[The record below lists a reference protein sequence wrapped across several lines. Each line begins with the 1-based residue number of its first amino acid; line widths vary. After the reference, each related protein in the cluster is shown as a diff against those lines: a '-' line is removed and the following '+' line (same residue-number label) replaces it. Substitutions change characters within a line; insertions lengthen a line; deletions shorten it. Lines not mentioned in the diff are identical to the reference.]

1 MNFQSSLAHGGELR
15 FIGKSS
21 IGQREKK
28 EPMPDKS
35 DAASLMNSISDL
47 SLYLSRPEV
56 TPALLSQYLVL
67 KTLTPLG
74 ANQIFL
80 SQLHSDGMVRPI
92 DVFGYSEE
100 QMEGWKEFPLSEKL
114 PVCDSIRNDQLVW
127 LADHDD
133 WEKDYPELLNYP
145 GDLSS
150 QTFIALSI
158 DIHGAPAGALGI
170 MSRKQIHPTPELIS
184 FVSVIGGLVGL
195 YLSRINNS
203 TLSNILRG
211 NEGVNGEFLTPRQ
224 MRILDLM
231 AQSFTNPQIAKE
243 LGFSES
249 TVRQET
255 MRIYQILQVSGR
267 KDAIREARRRNI
279 AS

>member
-1 MNFQSSLAHGGELR
+1 MSNQ
-15 FIGKSS
+15 
-21 IGQREKK
+21 
-28 EPMPDKS
+28 
-35 DAASLMNSISDL
+35 ASASELMNSISEL
-47 SLYLSRPEV
+47 SLYLARPEV
-56 TPALLSQYLVL
+56 TPALLSQYLIL
-67 KTLTPLG
+67 KTLTPIG

-80 SQLHSDGMVRPI
+80 SQLHPDGIVRPI
-92 DVFGYSEE
+92 DAFGYSEE
-100 QMEGWKEFPLSEKL
+100 QMQGWREFPLNEKL
-114 PVCDSIRNDQLVW
+114 PVTDAIRNDQLVW

-133 WEKDYPELLNYP
+133 WERDYPELANYP
-145 GDLSS
+145 GDLAS

-170 MSRKQIHPTPELIS
+170 MSRVQVHPTPELIS
-184 FVSVIGGLVGL
+184 YISAIGGMVGL
-195 YLSRINNS
+195 YLSRIS
-203 TLSNILRG
+203 QGRFSQVVRG
-211 NEGVNGEFLTPRQ
+211 NEGANGEFLSPRQ

-267 KDAIREARRRNI
+267 KEAIKEAQHRNI
-279 AS
+279 AN